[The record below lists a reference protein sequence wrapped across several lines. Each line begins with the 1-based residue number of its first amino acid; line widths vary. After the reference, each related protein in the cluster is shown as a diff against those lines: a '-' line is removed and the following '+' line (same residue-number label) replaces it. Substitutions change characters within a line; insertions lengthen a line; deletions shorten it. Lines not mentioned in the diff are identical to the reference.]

1 MAEYDN
7 AAEALGVDELNIASI
22 NATEAAAA
30 LTAINDAIADTAN
43 GGNGLTLMITAPD
56 VTPIDIGDAMNP
68 NTDVDGK
75 GIAAW
80 NEAQQVFA
88 TEQGI
93 YDAAVLKAKVATDAY
108 DASAKAYDE
117 AMVQERITQVKLD
130 HAGVSLT
137 AATEMDNA
145 STSKPL
151 HFQVGANGG
160 QSLFMSIGSL
170 KSDTLGIG
178 DGKGNTY
185 INVVKD
191 TGADITAT
199 IDVLDQALSY
209 VTTERSR
216 LGAAV
221 NRMEYTQASLDITSE
236 NLTDAE
242 ARIRDAD
249 MAQEMMNKTKADT
262 LQQVAVAMMS
272 QANQQPQS
280 ILQLLR

>member
-1 MAEYDN
+1 VARSDFTEAEAVYQGFVDKMNTANANYDRANDNLTTAQQDKKNVEAKIEAANRSLN
-7 AAEALGVDELNIASI
+7 AAAEM
-22 NATEAAAA
+22 NA
-30 LTAINDAIADTAN
+30 
-43 GGNGLTLMITAPD
+43 
-56 VTPIDIGDAMNP
+56 
-68 NTDVDGK
+68 
-75 GIAAW
+75 
-80 NEAQQVFA
+80 
-88 TEQGI
+88 
-93 YDAAVLKAKVATDAY
+93 
-108 DASAKAYDE
+108 
-117 AMVQERITQVKLD
+117 
-130 HAGVSLT
+130 
-137 AATEMDNA
+137 A
-145 STSKPL
+145 STSRPL

-160 QSLFMSIGSL
+160 QSLYMSIGSL

-178 DGKGNTY
+178 DGKGHSFVD
-185 INVVKD
+185 VVED
-191 TGADITAT
+191 TGSSITAT

-209 VTTERSR
+209 VTTERSK

-221 NRMEYTQASLDITSE
+221 NRMEYTQQSLDITSE